1 MRPGF
6 EGNTEGVWVLEP
18 SFLGCN
24 AAGEEKDLGEGGEPS
39 LWREGPGIAHISSL
53 GGWALPSKPWMRK

>member
-1 MRPGF
+1 M
-6 EGNTEGVWVLEP
+6 LEP